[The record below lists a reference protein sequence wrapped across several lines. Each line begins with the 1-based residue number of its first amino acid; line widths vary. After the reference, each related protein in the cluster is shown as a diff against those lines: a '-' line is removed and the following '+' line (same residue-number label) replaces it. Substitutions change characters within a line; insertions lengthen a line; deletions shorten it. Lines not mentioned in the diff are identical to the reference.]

1 MTFVSER
8 GSQTDGE
15 FKTRILKREIHDR
28 IYKTANKLLR
38 GT

>member
-28 IYKTANKLLR
+28 FYNET
-38 GT
+38 